1 MKDRRNRFT
10 LAGSFVRTI
19 AWPIA
24 WGLLI
29 VGCKAHSKDEEA
41 PKPVVE
47 VKTAKAEVTDLELTV
62 RAPANIFPREQA
74 NIAARVTARVV
85 KLNARKGDAVAAGQL
100 LVALE
105 NKDLIA
111 QRDEAKAA
119 ITDAE
124 ANLQKTAAG
133 TVPADIERARG
144 QVATTKAALDQSQ
157 KIYDRR
163 KDLYEKGAIPQRD
176 LLLSE
181 TELAQAKT
189 AYEVARK
196 SLDLL
201 EKQSSDKDIRI
212 AQSRLEQAKAR
223 LAGIIAQL
231 EFTEIR
237 SPFAGVITE
246 QMMFPGDMAKP
257 DAPIFTVMN
266 LSVAIARAQ
275 APEAESRAVRQ
286 GQACGFAPVDQTG
299 SAFSGRVTTINQ
311 AVDPARRTIEIWCEI
326 SNPQNG
332 GQRRLKGGDFGSL
345 AITVGAARR
354 SVVVPVAAVQFA
366 EGGKK
371 GTVIVVDDKNIAHA
385 KEVETGETVGG
396 KVRIVE
402 GLNGGETVI
411 VEGGYGLPDKTE
423 VRNKEEKEE
432 KDADKDVKGD
442 KDDKKRDKGDKDDK
456 KEKDDKKGE
465 KDNKKEKEK
474 EKK

>member
-10 LAGSFVRTI
+10 FARAFV
-19 AWPIA
+19 WPVA

-29 VGCKAHSKDEEA
+29 VGCRAHSEEEKV

-74 NIAARVTARVV
+74 NIAARVTARIV
-85 KLNARKGDAVAAGQL
+85 KLSARKGDAVAAGQL
-100 LVALE
+100 LAALE
-105 NKDLIA
+105 NHDLIA

-119 ITDAE
+119 VTDAE

-189 AYEVARK
+189 TYEVARK
-196 SLDLL
+196 SADLL

-212 AQSRLEQAKAR
+212 AQSRLEQAKAK

-257 DAPIFTVMN
+257 DAPIFTIMN
-266 LSVAIARAQ
+266 LSVAVARAQ

-286 GQACGFAPVDQTG
+286 GQSCGFSPIDQAEG
-299 SAFSGRVTTINQ
+299 AFSGRVTTINQ
-311 AVDPARRTIEIWCEI
+311 AVDPARRTVEIWCEI
-326 SNPQNG
+326 ANPPIG

-366 EGGKK
+366 EDGKK
-371 GTVIVVDDKNIAHA
+371 GTVMVVDDKNVAHT

-411 VEGGYGLPDKTE
+411 IEGGYGLPDKTE
-423 VRNKEEKEE
+423 VRNKEEKE
-432 KDADKDVKGD
+432 DKDSDKDEKGKKDEKGD
-442 KDDKKRDKGDKDDK
+442 K
-456 KEKDDKKGE
+456 KEE
-465 KDNKKEKEK
+465 

>member
-1 MKDRRNRFT
+1 
-10 LAGSFVRTI
+10 
-19 AWPIA
+19 
-24 WGLLI
+24 
-29 VGCKAHSKDEEA
+29 
-41 PKPVVE
+41 VVE

-62 RAPANIFPREQA
+62 RAPANIFPLEQA
-74 NIAARVTARVV
+74 NIAARVTARIV
-85 KLNARKGDAVAAGQL
+85 KLNARKGDAVAVGQL
-100 LVALE
+100 LARLE
-105 NKDLIA
+105 NRDLIA

-119 ITDAE
+119 VTDAE

-133 TVPADIERARG
+133 TVPSDIERARG
-144 QVATTKAALDQSQ
+144 QVDTTKAALDQSQ

-163 KDLYEKGAIPQRD
+163 KVLYEKGAIPQRD

-189 AYEVARK
+189 TYEVARK

-201 EKQSSDKDIRI
+201 EQQSSDKDIRI
-212 AQSRLEQAKAR
+212 AQSRLEQAKAK

-237 SPFAGVITE
+237 SPFTGVITE

-266 LSVAIARAQ
+266 LSVAVARAQ
-275 APEAESRAVRQ
+275 APEAESRAVRR
-286 GQACGFAPVDQTG
+286 GQACRFSPVDQAG
-299 SAFSGRVTTINQ
+299 GVFSGRVTTINQ
-311 AVDPARRTIEIWCEI
+311 AVDPARRTVEIWCEI
-326 SNPQNG
+326 ANPQIG

-366 EGGKK
+366 EDGKK
-371 GTVIVVDDKNIAHA
+371 GTVMVVDDKNIAHA
-385 KEVETGETVGG
+385 KEVEIGETVGG

-411 VEGGYGLPDKTE
+411 IEGGYSLPDKTD

-432 KDADKDVKGD
+432 KDVDKDEKGD
-442 KDDKKRDKGDKDDK
+442 KGEKGEKGEKGDKK
-456 KEKDDKKGE
+456 GEKGEKDDKKGE
-465 KDNKKEKEK
+465 KKEE

>member
-1 MKDRRNRFT
+1 MKDHHYRFKP
-10 LAGSFVRTI
+10 ARAFVRTI
-19 AWPIA
+19 AWSIA

-29 VGCKAHSKDEEA
+29 VGCKAHSKEENA
-41 PKPVVE
+41 PRPVVE

-62 RAPANIFPREQA
+62 RAPANIFPREQS
-74 NIAARVTARVV
+74 NIAARVTARIV

-100 LVALE
+100 LAALE
-105 NKDLIA
+105 NHDLIA
-111 QRDEAKAA
+111 LRDEAKAA

-181 TELAQAKT
+181 TELAQSKT
-189 AYEVARK
+189 AYDVARK

-275 APEAESRAVRQ
+275 TPEAESRAVRQ
-286 GQACGFAPVDQTG
+286 GQACGFSPIDQAG
-299 SAFSGRVTTINQ
+299 GAFSGRVTTINQ
-311 AVDPARRTIEIWCEI
+311 AVDPARRTVEIWCEI
-326 SNPQNG
+326 ANPQNG
-332 GQRRLKGGDFGSL
+332 GQRRLKGGEFGSL

-366 EGGKK
+366 EDGKK
-371 GTVIVVDDKNIAHA
+371 GAVMVVDDKNIAHA

-411 VEGGYGLPDKTE
+411 IEGGYGLPDKTE

-432 KDADKDVKGD
+432 KDADKDDKG
-442 KDDKKRDKGDKDDK
+442 DKGDKDDK
-456 KEKDDKKGE
+456 KGA
-465 KDNKKEKEK
+465 KKEE

>member
-1 MKDRRNRFT
+1 MKDRRNRLT
-10 LAGSFVRTI
+10 HARSFVWPI
-19 AWPIA
+19 AWPIV

-29 VGCKAHSKDEEA
+29 VGCKARSEEEKA

-62 RAPANIFPREQA
+62 RAPATIFPREQA
-74 NIAARVTARVV
+74 NIASRVTARIV
-85 KLNARKGDAVAAGQL
+85 KLNARKGAAVAAGQL
-100 LVALE
+100 LAVLE
-105 NKDLIA
+105 NNDLIA

-189 AYEVARK
+189 AHDVAQK

-201 EKQSSDKDIRI
+201 EKQSGDKDIRI
-212 AQSRLEQAKAR
+212 AQSRLDQAKAR

-237 SPFAGVITE
+237 SPFTGVITE

-257 DAPIFTVMN
+257 DAPIFTVMD
-266 LSVAIARAQ
+266 LSIAVARAQ
-275 APEAESRAVRQ
+275 TPEAESRAVRQ
-286 GQACGFAPVDQTG
+286 GQACGFSSVDKAAG
-299 SAFSGRVTTINQ
+299 AFQGRVTIINQ
-311 AVDPARRTIEIWCEI
+311 AVDPARRTVEIWCEI
-326 SNPQNG
+326 ANPPIG

-371 GTVIVVDDKNIAHA
+371 GTVMVVDDKNIAHA

-411 VEGGYGLPDKTE
+411 IEGGYGLPDKTE

-432 KDADKDVKGD
+432 KDADKDEKGEKGD
-442 KDDKKRDKGDKDDK
+442 KDDKKGAKKGDK
-456 KEKDDKKGE
+456 KEE
-465 KDNKKEKEK
+465 

>member
-1 MKDRRNRFT
+1 MKDRRNKFT
-10 LAGSFVRTI
+10 SPRSFVRSI
-19 AWPIA
+19 AWPVA

-29 VGCKAHSKDEEA
+29 VCCKAHSEEEKA
-41 PKPVVE
+41 TKPVVE
-47 VKTAKAEVTDLELTV
+47 VKTAKAEIADLELTV

-74 NIAARVTARVV
+74 NIAARVTARIVR
-85 KLNARKGDAVAAGQL
+85 LNARKGDAVAAGQL
-100 LVALE
+100 LAALE
-105 NKDLIA
+105 NNDLIA

-133 TVPADIERARG
+133 TIPADIERARG
-144 QVATTKAALDQSQ
+144 QVATAKAALNQAQ

-163 KDLYEKGAIPQRD
+163 KDLFDKGAVPQRD

-189 AYEVARK
+189 AHDVAQK

-201 EKQSSDKDIRI
+201 EKQSGEKDIRI

-257 DAPIFTVMN
+257 DAPIFTVMD
-266 LSVAIARAQ
+266 LSVAVARAQ
-275 APEAESRAVRQ
+275 TPEADSLAVRR
-286 GQACGFAPVDQTG
+286 GQACGFSAVDRAAG
-299 SAFSGRVTTINQ
+299 AFSGRVTTINQ
-311 AVDPARRTIEIWCEI
+311 AVDPARRTVEIWCEI
-326 SNPQNG
+326 ANPQIG
-332 GQRRLKGGDFGSL
+332 GRRELKGGEFGSL

-366 EGGKK
+366 EDGKK
-371 GTVIVVDDKNIAHA
+371 GTVMIVDDKNIAHA

-396 KVRIVE
+396 KTRIVE
-402 GLNGGETVI
+402 GLSGGETVI

-423 VRNKEEKEE
+423 VRNKEEKKE
-432 KDADKDVKGD
+432 KDADKDEKGD
-442 KDDKKRDKGDKDDK
+442 K
-456 KEKDDKKGE
+456 EGE
-465 KDNKKEKEK
+465 